1 MPAAPFELCITDSPG
16 LDGTY
21 IINEC
26 SMTERVGGRVEVTL
40 DLTRTRERPRRNVIA
55 SLPSEER

>member
-26 SMTERVGGRVEVTL
+26 SMTERVGGRVEVSL
-40 DLTRTRERPRRNVIA
+40 NLVQVRQRPRRNVIA
-55 SLPSEER
+55 NVPDRER